1 MRITTEGIT
10 TYSGTLAQNKEE
22 ALEIVRNRL
31 EEDLKTRIF
40 NCSLGFPVQNR
51 RFETKNDLQNIDSLI
66 FVGVAFYRDANDVN
80 QEVTLQDLET
90 IKAEMIQDGLSMY
103 QAKFDKEAR
112 INSATTKEAVWN
124 RLDE

>member
-1 MRITTEGIT
+1 MRVQNGNIITYT
-10 TYSGTLAQNKEE
+10 GTLAQNKEE
-22 ALEIVRNRL
+22 ALEIVKNRL
-31 EEDLKTRIF
+31 EEDLKTRVF
-40 NCSLGFPVQNR
+40 NSSLGFPVQNR

-80 QEVTLQDLET
+80 QEVTLQDLNT
-90 IKAEMIQDGLSMY
+90 IKAEMIQDGLAMY

-112 INSATTKEAVWN
+112 INLATTKEAVWN